1 MKLIIKGMFEIATP
15 SGYKIP
21 SKVLDLLMEIE
32 KTGSLNA
39 AVKNLDMSY
48 SYAWNMIYKTNCH
61 LDCPLII
68 SRKGGNG
75 GGVAELTDMAKSLLI
90 QYRKFEIQFVDF
102 LKEKRI
108 NLKPDQPFSVAV

>member
-1 MKLIIKGMFEIATP
+1 MFEIITP

-21 SKVLDLLMEIE
+21 SKVIDLLMEIE

-48 SYAWNMIYKTNCH
+48 SYAWNMIFKANCQ
-61 LDCPLII
+61 LGQPLII

-75 GGVAELTDMAKSLLI
+75 GGVAELTNTAKALLI
-90 QYRKFEIQFVDF
+90 QYRKFEAQFVEF
-102 LKEKRI
+102 LKEHRI
-108 NLKPDQPFSVAV
+108 NLKPDQPMGMAV